1 MASENTEQMKRQM
14 RITLVG
20 VRPADQITL
29 KGYLRVLLR
38 LDVELE
44 WVAATES
51 VIDLFMINE
60 EFRNAASV
68 AKLLQT
74 HQGVPVLYVNRVEV
88 GDGGI
93 SGNLLTLPL
102 KQINLLNDWLIR
114 HVPVLSGLSRI
125 ATNVTA
131 LQTEA
136 PAPVSPRPTAT
147 TTTTTHVAPQPIRS
161 NINNEDLNA
170 LIYLIEQLQ
179 SRTNVTFELVEQD
192 RVVAVIDAKTQQIWV
207 KNNIQKLSSRLR
219 LKAYQGA
226 ALNPAEAKD
235 SVSWLWQLAW
245 HNADAVM
252 PLVDNITRH
261 QVRYW
266 VKPAMTEGRREL
278 FQIMTAMEAAPI
290 SAVEL
295 AGRTG
300 VTIAMAKRAIAAL
313 LFSGNLTTPSY
324 SRLHAK
330 AAESAATPAQPASIS
345 MPEPVAP
352 TPVAPPPV
360 PTPQQEEKM
369 GFLARLRKKLGL

>member
-1 MASENTEQMKRQM
+1 MASENTEQIKRQM
-14 RITLVG
+14 RIALVG
-20 VRPADQITL
+20 IRPADQITL

-51 VIDLFMINE
+51 AIDLFMINE

-88 GDGGI
+88 GDGDI

-114 HVPVLSGLSRI
+114 HVPVLSGLSRT
-125 ATNVTA
+125 ATNVSA
-131 LQTEA
+131 LQTETPA
-136 PAPVSPRPTAT
+136 PASPRPTAT

-161 NINNEDLNA
+161 NVNTEDLNA

-179 SRTNVTFELVEQD
+179 SRADATFELVEQD

-207 KNNIQKLSSRLR
+207 KNSIQKLSSRLR

-226 ALNPAEAKD
+226 ALNPAEAED

-266 VKPAMTEGRREL
+266 VKPAMSKGRREL

-313 LFSGNLTTPSY
+313 LFSGNLTAPSY

-330 AAESAATPAQPASIS
+330 AAESVAAPTPSVSA
-345 MPEPVAP
+345 PEPVAP
-352 TPVAPPPV
+352 APVAPPPA